1 MGIESIIVR
10 KTTSHEDRLRAAT
23 LLNSIDIERLKRSN
37 ISNDFMYFMYVNDA
51 LQKAAKL
58 FGFIDKND
66 MMRFT
71 DQFGMDA
78 LFE

>member
-1 MGIESIIVR
+1 MEIKSVIVR
-10 KTTSHEDRLRAAT
+10 KTTSHEDRLRAET
-23 LLNSIDIERLKRSN
+23 LLNSIDIERFKRSN
-37 ISNDFMYFMYVNDA
+37 LSNDFMYFVYVIDT

-58 FGFIDKND
+58 LGFIDKND